1 MKRKIEI
8 IAIERTRIIGGNGQT
23 YCPLCKEFAE
33 FLTTVQAARLARVKT
48 ESVRRW
54 VSSGKAH
61 GIKTVGGQH
70 RVCRNSL
77 FPGLQQK
84 SLFEF
89 YTNKN

>member
-23 YCPLCKEFAE
+23 YCPLCREFAE
-33 FLTTVQAARLARVKT
+33 FLTTVQAAEIARVKT

-77 FPGLQQK
+77 FPAFHQK

-89 YTNKN
+89 YNNKN